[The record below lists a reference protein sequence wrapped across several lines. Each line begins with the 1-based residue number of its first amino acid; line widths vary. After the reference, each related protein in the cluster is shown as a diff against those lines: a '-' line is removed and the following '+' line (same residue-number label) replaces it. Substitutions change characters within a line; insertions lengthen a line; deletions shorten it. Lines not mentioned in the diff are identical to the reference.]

1 MLIKTPQQ
9 YMNQPD
15 ILRSAGSY
23 VAKIGKNAFIVGGK
37 TALAAAGKEFFDS
50 LKAAGIEAVS
60 EEFLGDCTQKAV
72 DQYAATAKRIKADMI
87 IGVGGG
93 KALDLAKAIG
103 DQLAIPVITVPTI
116 AATCAAWSALSILYD
131 EKGRF
136 ASGVILKN
144 SPQLVLVDSWI
155 IARAPVR
162 YLRAGIA
169 DTLAKWYETAP
180 YAIQAENDVLL
191 QLGLENAKLAFKII
205 EEKGIRAIKDAA
217 DNHEGEILREVID
230 SIIVLAGLVGSITE
244 GAYRPALGHAIH
256 NRLTFIPETH
266 SSLHGEKV
274 IFGVFVQLLLEGKT
288 PTKITDFLRWMNELG
303 LPVTLRQLGV
313 VDLLTAAAEV
323 GRGMN
328 IETEALNKYPFP
340 VTSQLIEKVVI
351 EADRLGE
358 GTHTQ
363 SQNQGGIHDER
374 NILAI

>member
-1 MLIKTPQQ
+1 MIIKTPQQ
-9 YMNQPD
+9 YVNQPD
-15 ILRSAGSY
+15 ILRAAGSY
-23 VAKIGKNAFIVGGK
+23 VAKIGRNAFVVGGK
-37 TALAAAGKEFFDS
+37 TALAATGQEFFES
-50 LKAAGIEAVS
+50 LKAAGIETVT
-60 EEFLGDCTQKAV
+60 EELVDDCTQKDV
-72 DQYAATAKRIKADMI
+72 DQHGVTAKRIKADVI

-136 ASGVILKN
+136 AGGIILKN
-144 SPQLVLVDSWI
+144 SPQLVLVDSGI

-180 YAIQAENDVLL
+180 YVVQAENDLVL
-191 QLGLENAKLAFKII
+191 QLGLENAKLAFRII

-217 DNHEGEILREVID
+217 DHHESEILREVID

-244 GAYRPALGHAIH
+244 GANRPVLGHAIH
-256 NRLTFIPETH
+256 NSLTFIPETH

-274 IFGVFVQLLLEGKT
+274 IFGVLAQLLVEGKT
-288 PTKITDFLRWMNELG
+288 PTKIKDFLRWMNELE
-303 LPVTLRQLGV
+303 LPVTLGQLGV
-313 VDLLTAAAEV
+313 LDPRIAAAEV
-323 GRGMN
+323 GRNMN
-328 IETEALNKYPFP
+328 IETESLSKYPFS
-340 VTSQLIEKVVI
+340 VTPQLIEKAMI

-358 GTHTQ
+358 GTLNQ
-363 SQNQGGIHDER
+363 SLNRGAIYDER